1 MELRQQATEDRSRLR
16 EQAVT
21 LHALAMA
28 VSGMLIVA
36 MNRYTSADLALSR
49 VFFDDA
55 NRVFS
60 WRHDPLWSLVLHDG
74 LKLLVTAAWLVV
86 FSLAVAAWRSRH
98 SGRLASWRHEL
109 SFVAAVSLA
118 SALAVTLIKGQSMH
132 SCPWSLAEFGG
143 TGTYFRLF
151 DPAPPSPGPGR
162 CLPSGHASVGFMWIA
177 AYFALRV
184 RRPALARVSLL
195 ASLLLGLLAG
205 FAQVVRGAHFASH
218 VLLTAWICWCV
229 ALIGDLACRSLRG
242 RRAARLTSE
251 GRNQP
256 RLGDAREA
264 AAGVPGGRN
273 EG

>member
-1 MELRQQATEDRSRLR
+1 MTPTELRRRQTESWSRH
-16 EQAVT
+16 QKSDVT
-21 LHALAMA
+21 THVVAMA
-28 VSGMLIVA
+28 VTGILIVA

-49 VFFDDA
+49 VFFDEA
-55 NRVFS
+55 NRVFP
-60 WRHDPLWSLVLHDG
+60 WRHDPLWSLLLHDG
-74 LKLLVTAAWLVV
+74 LKLLVTVAWLIV

-98 SGRLASWRHEL
+98 SGRLERWRYEL

-143 TGTYFRLF
+143 MGTYFRLF

-177 AYFALRV
+177 AYFALRA
-184 RRPALARVSLL
+184 RRPALASASLL
-195 ASLLLGLLAG
+195 ASLLLGLVAG

-229 ALIGDLACRSLRG
+229 ALIGDLASRSLRG
-242 RRAARLTSE
+242 L
-251 GRNQP
+251 Q
-256 RLGDAREA
+256 
-264 AAGVPGGRN
+264 AG
-273 EG
+273 